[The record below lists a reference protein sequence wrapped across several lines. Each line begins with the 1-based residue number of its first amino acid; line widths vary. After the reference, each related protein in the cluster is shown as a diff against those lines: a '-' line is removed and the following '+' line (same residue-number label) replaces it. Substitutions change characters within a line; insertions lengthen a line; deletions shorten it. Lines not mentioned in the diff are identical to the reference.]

1 MEAILF
7 LLAIGV
13 FVGVFVLPVVI
24 AVNLSNFRR
33 EHEAGLKSLRHWQLA
48 ASVFLRSDNKLV
60 EAFGSLLR
68 ETLATSCQWHPALSV
83 FYRFRLRSRPI
94 NFLVV
99 PIPL

>member
-33 EHEAGLKSLRHWQLA
+33 EHEAGLKSLRA
-48 ASVFLRSDNKLV
+48 DLRD
-60 EAFGSLLR
+60 LR
-68 ETLATSCQWHPALSV
+68 FDVKRWTDEKPA
-83 FYRFRLRSRPI
+83 RHRSRAGRTPRAKSQSRTGD
-94 NFLVV
+94 
-99 PIPL
+99 PASARY